1 MYTVYVC
8 CRLTRESILCI
19 LQACVFTQR
28 LHPTEQRSMSGTGN
42 DEPRAKRRRCAP
54 KRYAEEDDGSPVSSE
69 ATKLSSESSH
79 EQKPSQQ
86 QRQQQAASHPARLSR
101 PCGSRIQ
108 VQPTG
113 SEDEQALCAIQHLA
127 VKLAKQGRP
136 YLGDLFCQTNQDSLR
151 RTTTNR
157 PNQSLLMTK
166 DVAEAAALLVSFG
179 C

>member
-157 PNQSLLMTK
+157 FVSGSIDSCK
-166 DVAEAAALLVSFG
+166 VASTST
-179 C
+179 